1 MKEYAKVTFKGE
13 SLTYSAVITLSSCA
27 KIIEYIAKTEHYKRK
42 PKEKKPVISEQM
54 KKELKERQVK
64 FLRRSRSLQKL
75 RSIL

>member
-13 SLTYSAVITLSSCA
+13 SLTYSAVIPLSSCA

-54 KKELKERQVK
+54 KKELEE
-64 FLRRSRSLQKL
+64 LRGGKD
-75 RSIL
+75 